1 MKIVLVVAVA
11 ENNVIGRNGALPW
24 HLKSELGHFRRLTL
38 NHPVLMGRNTY
49 LSIGKPLKDRTNIV
63 LTRKAGEAAPGL
75 IWAGSLEQGLAL
87 ARVDAEQRGVGE
99 IMVIGGNDVFA
110 RALPIADR
118 LEFTRVHASP
128 EGDVV
133 FPPLDLAHWKETR
146 REPHPPARSGALEGD
161 AAGAAP
167 ARARRRSRFHGAE
180 L

>member
-49 LSIGKPLKDRTNIV
+49 LSIGKP
-63 LTRKAGEAAPGL
+63 GEAAPGL
-75 IWAGSLEQGLAL
+75 IWAGSLEAGLAL

-110 RALPIADR
+110 RTLPIADR

-133 FPPLDLAHWKETR
+133 FPALDLAHWKETR
-146 REPHPPARSGALEGD
+146 REPHRRAPGD
-161 AAGAAP
+161 DHDFTVLSYE
-167 ARARRRSRFHGAE
+167 RLH
-180 L
+180 

>member
-49 LSIGKPLKDRTNIV
+49 LSIGKPMKDRTNIV

-146 REPHPPARSGALEGD
+146 REPHRRAPGD
-161 AAGAAP
+161 DHDFTVLSYE
-167 ARARRRSRFHGAE
+167 RVH
-180 L
+180 

>member
-146 REPHPPARSGALEGD
+146 REPHWRAPGD
-161 AAGAAP
+161 DHDFTVLSYE
-167 ARARRRSRFHGAE
+167 RVH
-180 L
+180 

>member
-75 IWAGSLEQGLAL
+75 IWAGSLEAGLAL

-110 RALPIADR
+110 RTLPIADR
-118 LEFTRVHASP
+118 LEFTHVHASP

-133 FPPLDLAHWKETR
+133 FPALDLAHWKETR
-146 REPHPPARSGALEGD
+146 REPHRRAPGD
-161 AAGAAP
+161 DHDFTVLSYE
-167 ARARRRSRFHGAE
+167 RLH
-180 L
+180 

>member
-75 IWAGSLEQGLAL
+75 IWAGSLEEGLAL

-110 RALPIADR
+110 RTLPIADR

-133 FPPLDLAHWKETR
+133 FPSLDLAHWKETR
-146 REPHPPARSGALEGD
+146 REPHRRAPGD
-161 AAGAAP
+161 DHDFTVLSYE
-167 ARARRRSRFHGAE
+167 RVH
-180 L
+180 

>member
-146 REPHPPARSGALEGD
+146 REPHRRAPGD
-161 AAGAAP
+161 DHDFTVLSYE
-167 ARARRRSRFHGAE
+167 RVH
-180 L
+180 

>member
-24 HLKSELGHFRRLTL
+24 HLKSELGHFRRLTI

-75 IWAGSLEQGLAL
+75 IWAGSLDEGLAL
-87 ARVDAEQRGVGE
+87 ARADAQARGVDAV
-99 IMVIGGNDVFA
+99 MVIGGNDVFA
-110 RALPIADR
+110 RTLPMADR

-128 EGDVV
+128 AGDVV
-133 FPPLDLAHWKETR
+133 FPPLDLAQWQETR
-146 REPHPPARSGALEGD
+146 CEPHRAGPGD
-161 AAGAAP
+161 DHDFTVLTYE
-167 ARARRRSRFHGAE
+167 RRR
-180 L
+180 

>member
-11 ENNVIGRNGALPW
+11 ENNVIGRNGVLPW
-24 HLKSELGHFRRLTL
+24 HLKSELAHFRRLTL

-75 IWAGSLEQGLAL
+75 IWAASLEEGLAL
-87 ARVDAEQRGVGE
+87 ARADAQARGVDAV
-99 IMVIGGNDVFA
+99 MVIGGNDVFA
-110 RALPIADR
+110 RTLPMADR

-133 FPPLDLAHWKETR
+133 FPPLDLTHWQEMR
-146 REPHPPARSGALEGD
+146 REPHARGPGD
-161 AAGAAP
+161 DHDFTVLTYE
-167 ARARRRSRFHGAE
+167 RRR
-180 L
+180 

>member
-1 MKIVLVVAVA
+1 MGRRLRALRPVSRRHRPRLGVEMKIVLVVAVA

-99 IMVIGGNDVFA
+99 IMVIGG
-110 RALPIADR
+110 
-118 LEFTRVHASP
+118 
-128 EGDVV
+128 
-133 FPPLDLAHWKETR
+133 
-146 REPHPPARSGALEGD
+146 
-161 AAGAAP
+161 
-167 ARARRRSRFHGAE
+167 
-180 L
+180 

>member
-24 HLKSELGHFRRLTL
+24 HLKSELAHFKRLTV

-49 LSIGKPLKDRTNIV
+49 LSIGRPLPNRTNIV

-75 IWAGSLEQGLAL
+75 IWAASLEEGLAL
-87 ARVDAEQRGVGE
+87 ARADAETRGVDAV
-99 IMVIGGNDVFA
+99 MVIGGNDVFA
-110 RALPIADR
+110 RTLPVADR

-133 FPPLDLAHWKETR
+133 FPPLDLAQWNETR
-146 REPHPPARSGALEGD
+146 REPHKAGPGD
-161 AAGAAP
+161 DHDFTVLTYE
-167 ARARRRSRFHGAE
+167 RVRRS
-180 L
+180 

>member
-75 IWAGSLEQGLAL
+75 IWAGSLEEGLAL
-87 ARVDAEQRGVGE
+87 ARVDAERRGIGE

-110 RALPIADR
+110 RTLPIADR

-133 FPPLDLAHWKETR
+133 FPSLDLAHWKETR
-146 REPHPPARSGALEGD
+146 REPHRRAPGD
-161 AAGAAP
+161 DHDFTVLSYE
-167 ARARRRSRFHGAE
+167 RVH
-180 L
+180 